1 MFLANW
7 LHHGGFHSAQDL
19 TWILNH
25 VLSGVTGP
33 TLRFH
38 TDLIVAVTGAAFKAT
53 LDGKPLPLWQSF
65 KAPKGSLLAIG
76 KVEGQASKGSRPA
89 DGKAEGQSAN
99 GKSEGQP
106 AGCRGYIAV
115 GGGLDVPLYLGS
127 RSTFPGGKLGGLQV
141 HQVLSA
147 SRYIQKKSIAFI
159 NTSQTLLFCVILAR
173 SSHKLYIAHC
183 PEVWPKVEWLYFTPM
198 GD

>member
-1 MFLANW
+1 MFLFVASQRVP
-7 LHHGGFHSAQDL
+7 HSAQSL
-19 TWILNH
+19 TWTFQH
-25 VLSGVTGP
+25 VSCGVTGP

-65 KAPKGSLLAIG
+65 KAAKGSLLTIG
-76 KVEGQASKGSRPA
+76 KVEGQVSKGSRPA
-89 DGKAEGQSAN
+89 DGKAEGQPAN

-115 GGGLDVPLYLGS
+115 GGGLDVPLYLSS

-141 HQVLSA
+141 DHS
-147 SRYIQKKSIAFI
+147 
-159 NTSQTLLFCVILAR
+159 LLDI
-173 SSHKLYIAHC
+173 KN
-183 PEVWPKVEWLYFTPM
+183 
-198 GD
+198 